1 MLAHF
6 SDQPSVSELNPLQ
19 LIFHYFWQLCL
30 FRRHPAELPGGHS
43 NLLVIAL
50 MYGLIVICAS
60 ALSYP
65 SRSLL
70 TTISMVVVGL
80 TIQVSLIF
88 IMMWFKGFIDRTIAV
103 IGNLLGASA
112 LMTCLLLPINLILLQ
127 GTPGLVVSVADA
139 LTWLWLGWW
148 LCISGYILARSINIS
163 IVQGAF
169 IAFLIEL
176 LSVLTSFSL
185 FPEL

>member
-1 MLAHF
+1 M
-6 SDQPSVSELNPLQ
+6 Q
-19 LIFHYFWQLCL
+19 LIALYFWQLCL
-30 FRRHPAELPGGHS
+30 FRRHPAELPGGRS
-43 NLLVIAL
+43 DLLLIAFA
-50 MYGLIVICAS
+50 YGLIVIFAS

-65 SRSLL
+65 SRSLFV
-70 TTISMVVVGL
+70 TISIVVVGL
-80 TIQVSLIF
+80 AIQVVLICLLL
-88 IMMWFKGFIDRTIAV
+88 WFKGFIGRTSAV

-112 LMTCLLLPINLILLQ
+112 LMTCVLLPINLVLLR
-127 GTPGLVVSVADA
+127 GDPGLIVSIADA

-148 LCISGYILARSINIS
+148 LCISGYVLARSINIS

-176 LSVLTSFSL
+176 LSVLSSFSL

>member
-1 MLAHF
+1 
-6 SDQPSVSELNPLQ
+6 LQ
-19 LIFHYFWQLCL
+19 HIVHYFWQLCL

-43 NLLVIAL
+43 NLLVIGL
-50 MYGLIVICAS
+50 IYGLIVVSAS

-65 SRSLL
+65 SRSLITSL
-70 TTISMVVVGL
+70 SMVVVGL
-80 TIQVSLIF
+80 AIQVVLIF
-88 IMMWFKGFIDRTIAV
+88 FLMWFKGFVDRTVAV

-127 GTPGLVVSVADA
+127 GSPGLVVSIADA

-148 LCISGYILARSINIS
+148 LCISGYVLARSINIS

-185 FPEL
+185 FSEL